1 MRRLG
6 IAPFWQAVLVVV
18 AAYLFFTNAFPP
30 LMPLSLVIQFMLITV
45 VGVLLYYSFD
55 DERWAEFL
63 SPIQNVLRGGGFR
76 LTLTRWFFLLAI
88 PALVGQTT
96 FNLVKPSLD
105 SPVELRQVHPAP
117 PSSVKLWG
125 KSFDLNSLESPVRN
139 EVLKQWKAGEK
150 ESAMALYSEAVDS
163 GRDVYYGNCFFCHG
177 DLLDGKGHYA
187 EGFNPQPINF
197 QDPTV
202 IPQQQEAFLF
212 WRAAT
217 GGPGLPKEGTPWNS
231 AMPVWH
237 EMLDEDEIWNVLMFI
252 FDYNGQVPRIW
263 NLQDSEAATAMRDLI
278 QRERKGVKGDALYQ
292 HRCAVCHGEEG
303 AGDGV
308 AAELMYPKP
317 RDFTLALF
325 KYKSSPGMVL
335 PRDEDLFRTIEQG
348 LDGTGMPGWGTLLSD
363 EQISSLIPVIKSFDV
378 AASWPPEEAEEEDY
392 DEDSG
397 RYLKQDFQVI
407 TEREPEQGQ
416 QPYTPES
423 IAQGKVAFDKSC
435 TECHG
440 DTGRGNILSGKQLAD
455 DWGNRI
461 WPRDLT
467 KPWTWRATN
476 VTTGET
482 PEVSRQQTV
491 RNIYTRLSIGI
502 PGTPMP
508 AHRATEEGNKDPV
521 PLEDRWH
528 IANYVYSL
536 RETTPPIGDSNM
548 IRATK
553 LAGVLPDSVEDE
565 QWGNA
570 EATSLMLVP
579 NIIKEERLFTPLND
593 AITVRA
599 LYNSKEIALLLEID
613 DRTDSRPGEEVSVGI
628 QDENLELFS
637 DAVAVQFPKEKAY
650 ESKPVV
656 VKPLYR
662 HGDKAH
668 HTTMWYWNAGSVEP
682 ARPGQAMLLDA
693 SGPDKKIEPRR
704 GDDSLQAKGIWKN
717 GRWQILMKRP
727 RNGGGRDGKTGDLNF
742 IEGQFLPISFANW
755 DGSNGEKG
763 AKHTLTSWG
772 WLVLPPEVDEQR
784 LYAVPGG
791 VALFVFL
798 MGLLLVRKQRM
809 YRKQY

>member
-1 MRRLG
+1 MKRFG
-6 IAPFWQAVLVVV
+6 ISAFWQAIIVTI
-18 AAYLFFTNAFPP
+18 AAYLIFTNAFPP
-30 LMPLSLVIQFMLITV
+30 LMPKSLVVQFMLITV
-45 VGVLLYYSFD
+45 IGVLLYFSFD

-76 LTLTRWFFLLAI
+76 LTVTRWLFLLAI
-88 PALVGQTT
+88 PAVVGYTT
-96 FNLVKPSLD
+96 YGLVKPSLD

-117 PSSVKLWG
+117 PSTVKIWG
-125 KSFDLNSLESPVRN
+125 KNFDLNSLESPIRT
-139 EVLKQWKAGEK
+139 EVLTQWKSGEREGAMEIYN
-150 ESAMALYSEAVDS
+150 ESVNA

-237 EMLDEDEIWNVLMFI
+237 EMLSEDDIWNVLMFI
-252 FDYNGQVPRIW
+252 FDYNEQVPRIW
-263 NLQDSEAATAMRDLI
+263 NLEDSEAATGIRDSIL
-278 QRERKGVKGDALYQ
+278 EARKGMGGDELYQ
-292 HRCAVCHGEEG
+292 FRCMVCHGEEG
-303 AGDGV
+303 MGDGV

-317 RDFTLALF
+317 RDFSLSMF
-325 KYKSSPGMVL
+325 KYKSSPGTIL
-335 PRDEDLFRTIEQG
+335 PRDEDLFHTIKFG

-363 EQISSLIPVIKSFDV
+363 EQISSLIPVIKSFDI
-378 AASWPPEEAEEEDY
+378 AAAWPPEEADDEDY

-397 RYLKQDFQVI
+397 RYLKDDFQVI
-407 TEREPEQGQ
+407 TEREPEEGQ
-416 QPYTPES
+416 IAYTPES
-423 IAQGKVAFDKSC
+423 IEKGKAAFEKSC

-440 DTGRGNILSGKQLAD
+440 DTGRGNIMSGKQLAD

-476 VTTGET
+476 YTAGKT
-482 PEVSRQQTV
+482 PEESRDQTV
-491 RNIYTRLSIGI
+491 RNIYSRLSIGI

-521 PLEDRWH
+521 SLEDRWH

-536 RETTPPIGDSNM
+536 RETTTQLGDNNV
-548 IRATK
+548 IRAAK
-553 LAGVLPDSVEDE
+553 VAGALPDSMDDAGWE
-565 QWGNA
+565 GA
-570 EATSLMLVP
+570 EPTTLMMVP

-599 LYNSKEIALLLEID
+599 LYNKKEIALLLEFD
-613 DRTDSRPGEEVSVGI
+613 DRTDSRPGEETSEGI
-628 QDENLELFS
+628 QDEDLELFS
-637 DAVAVQFPKEKAY
+637 DAVAVQFPKEDGF
-650 ESKPVV
+650 ETSPVV

-662 HGDKAH
+662 HGDGRH

-682 ARPGQAMLLDA
+682 AVADSGMLLDA
-693 SGPDKKIEPRR
+693 SGPDKKIEPRI
-704 GDDSLQAKGIWKN
+704 GDTSLLTEGRWKD
-717 GRWQILMKRP
+717 GRWQVLMKRS

-742 IEGQFLPISFANW
+742 VEGRFLPISFANW

-763 AKHTLTSWG
+763 ARHTLTTWT
-772 WLVLPPEVDEQR
+772 WLVLPPEIDEQR
-784 LYAVPGG
+784 LYGVPGG
-791 VALFVFL
+791 VAFAIFL
-798 MGLLLVRKQRM
+798 AGLILVRTQR
-809 YRKQY
+809 RGAK

>member
-1 MRRLG
+1 MKRFG
-6 IAPFWQAVLVVV
+6 VAPFWQAVLVVI

-30 LMPLSLVIQFMLITV
+30 LMPQSLVIQFMLITV
-45 VGVLLYYSFD
+45 AGVLLYFSFD

-63 SPIQNVLRGGGFR
+63 RPIQNVVRGSGFR
-76 LTLTRWFFLLAI
+76 LTLTRWLFLLLI
-88 PALVGQTT
+88 PAVVGYSTY
-96 FNLVKPSLD
+96 NLVRPSLD

-117 PSSVKLWG
+117 PSSVKIWG
-125 KSFDLNSLESPVRN
+125 KSFNLNSLESPVRS
-139 EVLKQWKAGEK
+139 EVLSQWKGGDKDA
-150 ESAMALYSEAVDS
+150 AMELYSESVDA
-163 GRDVYYGNCFFCHG
+163 GRDVYYENCFFCHG

-237 EMLDEDEIWNVLMFI
+237 EMLSEDDIWNVLMFI

-263 NLQDSEAATAMRDLI
+263 NLEDSEAATGMRDAIL
-278 QRERKGVKGDALYQ
+278 RERKGMQGDALYQ
-292 HRCAVCHGEEG
+292 FRCAVCHGEEG

-325 KYKSSPGMVL
+325 KYKSSPGMDL
-335 PRDEDLFRTIEQG
+335 PRDEDLFNTIRDG
-348 LDGTGMPGWGTLLSD
+348 LDGTAMPGWKTLLSD
-363 EQISSLIPVIKSFDV
+363 EQIQSLIPLIKSFDV
-378 AASWPPEEAEEEDY
+378 AASWSPEEAEDEDY

-397 RYLKQDFQVI
+397 RYLKDDFRMI
-407 TEREPEQGQ
+407 TEREPEEGQ
-416 QPYTPES
+416 IPYSEAS
-423 IAQGKVAFDKSC
+423 ISSGKVAFEKAC
-435 TECHG
+435 AECHG
-440 DTGRGNILSGKQLAD
+440 NTGRGNIISGKQLAD

-467 KPWTWRATN
+467 KPWSWRATN
-476 VTTGET
+476 FTAGKV
-482 PEVSRQQTV
+482 PEENRDQTI

-521 PLEDRWH
+521 SLEDRWH

-536 RETTPPIGDSNM
+536 RNTTTPLSDSNM
-548 IRATK
+548 VRATK
-553 LAGVLPDSVEDE
+553 INSDLPDLASDPRWTE
-565 QWGNA
+565 A
-570 EATSLMLVP
+570 EATTMRLVP
-579 NIIKEERLFTPLND
+579 NIIKDERLFTPLND

-599 LYNSKEIALLLEID
+599 LYDDREIALLLEFD
-613 DRTDSRPGEEVSVGI
+613 DRTDSRPGEETSEGI
-628 QDENLELFS
+628 QDEDLELFS
-637 DAVAVQFPKEKAY
+637 DAVAVQFPKEEAY
-650 ESKPVV
+650 ETKPVV

-662 HGDKAH
+662 HGDSRH

-682 ARPGQAMLLDA
+682 ALPQRAGLLDA
-693 SGPDKKIEPRR
+693 TGPDQPIVPRVS
-704 GDDSLQAKGIWKN
+704 DDSLSAQGVWRD
-717 GRWQILMKRP
+717 GRWQVVMKRP
-727 RNGGGRDGKTGDLNF
+727 RNGGGPDGKAGDIHF
-742 IEGQFLPISFANW
+742 IEGQFLPISIANW

-763 AKHTLTSWG
+763 AKHTLTTWG
-772 WLVLPPEVDEQR
+772 WLVLPPEVDRQR
-784 LYAVPGG
+784 LYGIPAGI
-791 VALFVFL
+791 ALLTFL
-798 MGLLLVRKQRM
+798 FGLLLVRNQRTEV
-809 YRKQY
+809 R

>member
-1 MRRLG
+1 MRRFG
-6 IAPFWQAVLVVV
+6 ITAFWQAVLVVI

-30 LMPLSLVIQFMLITV
+30 LMPRSLVIQFMLITI
-45 VGVLLYYSFD
+45 VGVLLYFSFD

-63 SPIQNVLRGGGFR
+63 SPIQNVLRGEGLR
-76 LTLTRWFFLLAI
+76 LTLTRWFFLLTI
-88 PALVGQTT
+88 PATVGYTV
-96 FNLVKPSLD
+96 FNMLLPSLD

-117 PSSVKLWG
+117 PSTVKIWG
-125 KSFDLNSLESPVRN
+125 KRFDLNSLESPVRS
-139 EVLKQWKAGEK
+139 EVLKQWKGGDK
-150 ESAMALYSEAVDS
+150 EAAMERYGEAVTA
-163 GRDVYYGNCFFCHG
+163 GRDVYYENCFFCHG

-237 EMLDEDEIWNVLMFI
+237 EMLSEEDIWNVLMFI

-263 NLQDSEAATAMRDLI
+263 NLEDSEAATGMRDAILS
-278 QRERKGVKGDALYQ
+278 QRKGMVGDELYQ
-292 HRCAVCHGEEG
+292 FRCAVCHGEEG

-325 KYKSSPGMVL
+325 KYKTSPGMTL
-335 PRDEDLFRTIEQG
+335 PRDEDLFRTIEVG
-348 LDGTGMPGWGTLLSD
+348 LDGTGMPGWGSLLTE
-363 EQISSLIPVIKSFDV
+363 EQIKSLIPVIKSFDV
-378 AASWPPEEAEEEDY
+378 AASWPPEDAEDEDY

-397 RYLKQDFQVI
+397 RYLKDDFRII
-407 TEREPEQGQ
+407 TEREPEEGQ
-416 QPYTPES
+416 IAYTPES
-423 IAQGKVAFDKSC
+423 IQLGKAAFEKSC

-440 DTGRGNILSGKQLAD
+440 DSGRGNIISGKQLAD

-476 VTTGET
+476 FTDGKTLE
-482 PEVSRQQTV
+482 ESRARTI
-491 RNIYTRLSIGI
+491 RNIYSRLSIGI

-521 PLEDRWH
+521 SLEDRWH

-536 RETTPPIGDSNM
+536 RETTTPIGDSNM
-548 IRATK
+548 IRAAK
-553 LAGVLPDSVEDE
+553 VAGELPQTVEDAAW
-565 QWGNA
+565 QGA

-599 LYNSKEIALLLEID
+599 LYNEREIALMLEID
-613 DRTDSRPGEEVSVGI
+613 DRTDSRPGEEVSEGI

-637 DAVAVQFPKEKAY
+637 DAVAVQFPKEEAY
-650 ESKPVV
+650 ETAPVV

-662 HGDKAH
+662 HGDGGH
-668 HTTMWYWNAGSVEP
+668 PTTMWYWNAGSVEP
-682 ARPGQAMLLDA
+682 PMPGGGMLLDA
-693 SGPDKKIEPRR
+693 TGPDKKIEPRI
-704 GDDSLQAKGIWKN
+704 GDGSLQASGVWKD
-717 GRWQILMKRP
+717 GRWRILMKRL
-727 RNGGGRDGKTGDLNF
+727 RNGGDFGDIHF
-742 IEGQFLPISFANW
+742 VEGQFLPISFANW

-763 AKHTLTSWG
+763 AKHTLTTWS
-772 WLVLPPEVDEQR
+772 WLVLPPEVDYTR
-784 LYAVPGG
+784 LYSVSGG
-791 VALFVFL
+791 IALALFLAGL
-798 MGLLLVRKQRM
+798 MLIRSQR
-809 YRKQY
+809 RVQT